1 MIHVHTNESRTITFN
16 IIYSFT
22 ALFSFAGLRMQSLFW
37 ALIVLV
43 SCDCALCL
51 FYTSSKE
58 NDYPRFGK
66 RNSRIHSDA
75 WMDKDSIEDYNE
87 IIDSSE
93 IKPTQYLSQTKLRML
108 KRGTNL
114 LFQFLDRNGRS
125 YSVHHELKQIA

>member
-16 IIYSFT
+16 IIYSFI

>member
-1 MIHVHTNESRTITFN
+1 MYTNEPRIITFN
-16 IIYSFT
+16 NIYVPCWVFFFT
-22 ALFSFAGLRMQSLFW
+22 GLRMQSLFW

-93 IKPTQYLSQTKLRML
+93 IKPTQYLSQSRLRMF

-125 YSVHHELKQIA
+125 YSLHNELKQIA

>member
-1 MIHVHTNESRTITFN
+1 MIHVHTNESHTITFN
-16 IIYSFT
+16 IIYSCF

-93 IKPTQYLSQTKLRML
+93 IKPTQYLSQTKLRMF

-125 YSVHHELKQIA
+125 YFLHHELKQIA